1 MYAITLI
8 FNDGQRTEYY
18 QISTPDAVKL
28 FDDYPRLSSVT
39 IERV

>member
-8 FNDGQRTEYY
+8 FNDGQRHEYS
-18 QISTPDAVKL
+18 QLTMPDAEKL